1 MVCQPNGTKQDC
13 DHVHVSA
20 KLGSLHC
27 YQLLGMYA
35 GWAER
40 VNFSSRRRSSC
51 LGKKVH
57 IAAFGK
63 RSNWGSIS
71 HSLCIKQVIICMYYS
86 ILVRPC
92 QKSVL
97 NTEINWG
104 YFWCNTSHAHLRL
117 YNIWKNKLKL
127 WRKWVKLTPLLQL
140 KRIAASGTVD
150 LFFSS
155 LFFFSSLPHR
165 FICFSQFCSSVH
177 NSNWPPT

>member
-1 MVCQPNGTKQDC
+1 MVQKTT

-40 VNFSSRRRSSC
+40 VNFSGRRTSSC

-57 IAAFGK
+57 LGAFGK

-92 QKSVL
+92 LRSVL
-97 NTEINWG
+97 NTEINWA

-117 YNIWKNKLKL
+117 HNIWKNKLKL

-150 LFFSS
+150 LFF
-155 LFFFSSLPHR
+155 FFFSP
-165 FICFSQFCSSVH
+165 FIFLFFSS
-177 NSNWPPT
+177 P